1 MAPITQQ
8 GKAFCILYAALGLP
22 FTLVFMSA
30 CVQRL
35 LEPTIMTLAWLM
47 SGKIGRSMSPFG
59 VRVIHLLILS
69 TLFVLL
75 FFVIPTLIFCQ
86 IEQSWDL
93 LDAFYFVFI
102 SLTTIGLGDYI
113 PGDQENQIL
122 PDIYKASVAGKVAF
136 KNVTKY
142 VLNMNFCSVPYSGHR
157 VHESHLIR
165 LLRHPSTESRPTI
178 AQLR

>member
-1 MAPITQQ
+1 MKLQCFDEFFIPIGYGHVAPITQQ

-47 SGKIGRSMSPFG
+47 SGKVGRSMSPFG

-69 TLFVLL
+69 TLFVTL

-86 IEQSWDL
+86 IEYSWDI

-113 PGDQENQIL
+113 PGDQEDQVL
-122 PDIYKASVAGKVAF
+122 PDIYKASVAGK
-136 KNVTKY
+136 
-142 VLNMNFCSVPYSGHR
+142 S
-157 VHESHLIR
+157 LIFGAK
-165 LLRHPSTESRPTI
+165 I
-178 AQLR
+178 QN